1 MISDKTIGRLSLYRR
16 LLDGLADAGETHIYS
31 HQLGSMAGSTAAQ
44 VRRDLMEV
52 GCSGSP
58 AKGYDLAELI
68 QAIGSFVDA
77 PRGMAMAMVGV
88 GNLGQ
93 AILAYFQ
100 GRRPKLAFAA
110 GFDLDPTKIGR
121 DIHGCPCYAMVD
133 APRLMAEHEI
143 AVAVLAVPVEAAQ
156 RTCDELVRAGVRSIV
171 NFAPVR
177 LRVPPGV
184 YVEDMDMTTA
194 LERAAFFA
202 RMDEPGE
209 TLHS

>member
-16 LLDGLADAGETHIYS
+16 LLDGLAEAGETHIYS
-31 HQLGSMAGSTAAQ
+31 HQLGSMAGGTAAQ

-58 AKGYDLAELI
+58 AKGYDLGELI
-68 QAIGSFVDA
+68 DAIGRFVDA
-77 PRGMAMAMVGV
+77 PSGMTMAMVGV
-88 GNLGQ
+88 GHLGQ

-100 GRRPKLAFAA
+100 GRRPRLAFAA
-110 GFDLDPTKIGR
+110 GFDVDPDKIGR
-121 DIHGCPCYAMVD
+121 DIHGCPCFGMGD
-133 APRLMAEHEI
+133 LPRLVAEHEI
-143 AVAVLAVPVEAAQ
+143 AVAVLAVPAEAAQ
-156 RTCDELVRAGVRSIV
+156 KMCDDLVRAGVRSLI

-202 RMDEPGE
+202 RVDDPAERLE
-209 TLHS
+209 S